1 MAFSLLF
8 SKYLISNI
16 CYQEIFTIVTCVCFS
31 CSLAHIV
38 DICEVC
44 LHSIY
49 SPFFGYQCPE
59 FPPHCFS
66 PVVSLFQSRSA
77 HVIWP
82 WPIKVPPPPGLSDW
96 LGNGSWTNHSQ
107 SRLIL
112 QDFCWN
118 EQEMGVE
125 GRKGG
130 ESFSSPYFFQF

>member
-1 MAFSLLF
+1 M
-8 SKYLISNI
+8 
-16 CYQEIFTIVTCVCFS
+16 CVS
-31 CSLAHIV
+31 PCSLAHIV

-44 LHSIY
+44 LHSIS

-59 FPPHCFS
+59 FPPHCS
-66 PVVSLFQSRSA
+66 SLWVVYSNSRSA
-77 HVIWP
+77 HVIWA
-82 WPIKVPPPPGLSDW
+82 WPITVPPPPGLSDW

-118 EQEMGVE
+118 DQEMGVE

-130 ESFSSPYFFQF
+130 RVFFFSLFFFSFESDNIKSGATM